1 MSVPSNGWNCRKD
14 NYVNTSEKVNEPLG
28 TVIWYNFGIQ
38 IKYLH
43 PSLIK
48 YPISQNT
55 LYEAGSKDTIQ
66 LICVER
72 PADLSKNRVKK
83 ISLVPARYQTLV
95 I

>member
-1 MSVPSNGWNCRKD
+1 MSAPGNGWNYRRD
-14 NYVNTSEKVNEPLG
+14 NYANTSKKVRELLG
-28 TVIWYNFGIQ
+28 TVIWYNFDIQ

-43 PSLIK
+43 PSLIN
-48 YPISQNT
+48 YPTSQNT
-55 LYEAGSKDTIQ
+55 LYDTGSKDTIQ

-72 PADLSKNRVKK
+72 PVDLSKNRVKK

>member
-1 MSVPSNGWNCRKD
+1 MPGPGNRWNCRTD
-14 NYVNTSEKVNEPLG
+14 NYVNTSEKVNEALG

-43 PSLIK
+43 PSLTD
-48 YPISQNT
+48 YAISQNT
-55 LYEAGSKDTIQ
+55 LYDVGSTGTIQ

-72 PADLSKNRVKK
+72 PVDLSKNRVKK